1 MSEVQFSCYGH
12 VFTLPARYA
21 AGHVITE
28 NEADALNG
36 KMAEMISHMVRAT
49 ASDAGLAK
57 GAAFADFPEVL
68 AKCTALVAEKAST
81 YEFGAARSGTPRV
94 VLDPVSKKAL
104 ELADKAVRA
113 AIAADPTWSKVGKKD
128 GSDAGEPGVYPWDR
142 FDAKRQEYAAHPKI
156 VEKAK
161 KAVAAE
167 QKEVEAE
174 IAL

>member
-1 MSEVQFSCYGH
+1 MPEVSFSCYGH

-49 ASDAGLAK
+49 ASDAGLQK

-68 AKCTALVAEKAST
+68 TACQALVAEKAAS
-81 YEFGAARSGTPRV
+81 YEFGAARSGSPRV

-113 AIAADPTWSKVGKKD
+113 AIAANAEWKKVGKKD
-128 GSDAGEPGVYPWDR
+128 GSDADEPGVYPWDR
-142 FDAKRQEYAAHPKI
+142 FAAKRDEYAAHPKI
-156 VEKAK
+156 IEKAK

-167 QKEVEAE
+167 QREVEAE